1 MPLARL
7 PSNRSIPKGFALL
20 EVVIAAAVL
29 LFGIVSALTVL
40 QSGLQ
45 AVDSARNYT
54 KAAQL
59 MQNEVERLRLNSW
72 SQLEALQAAGDTHVD
87 VDTRIQSHGTPF
99 TCTRTIRDLKTDM
112 KEITLEST
120 WRNYDGRPQRA
131 ELVTRYSKAGL
142 YDYLYTDT
150 H

>member
-1 MPLARL
+1 M
-7 PSNRSIPKGFALL
+7 
-20 EVVIAAAVL
+20 IAAAVL

-59 MQNEVERLRLNSW
+59 MQNEMERLRLNSW
-72 SQLEALQAAGDTHVD
+72 SQLETLQTSGDTHVD
-87 VDTRIQSHGTPF
+87 VDTRVQSRGTPF
-99 TCTRTIRDLKTDM
+99 VCTRTIRDLKTDM

-120 WRNYDGRPQRA
+120 WRNYDGRPQSA
-131 ELVTRYSKAGL
+131 KLVTRYSKSGL
-142 YDYLYTDT
+142 YDYFYTS

>member
-1 MPLARL
+1 M
-7 PSNRSIPKGFALL
+7 
-20 EVVIAAAVL
+20 IAAAVL

-59 MQNEVERLRLNSW
+59 MQNEMERLRLNSW
-72 SQLEALQAAGDTHVD
+72 SQIEALQTSGDARVEVD
-87 VDTRIQSHGTPF
+87 ARLQSHGTPF
-99 TCTRTIRDLKTDM
+99 TCTRTIRDLKADM
-112 KEITLEST
+112 KEITLESN
-120 WRNYDGRPQRA
+120 WRNYDGRPQNA
-131 ELVTRYSKAGL
+131 KLVTRYGKSGL
-142 YDYLYTDT
+142 YDYFYTS